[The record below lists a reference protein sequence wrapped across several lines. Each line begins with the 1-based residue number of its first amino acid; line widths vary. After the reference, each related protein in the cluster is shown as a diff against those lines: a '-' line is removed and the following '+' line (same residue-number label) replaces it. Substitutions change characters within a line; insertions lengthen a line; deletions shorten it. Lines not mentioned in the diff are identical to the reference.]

1 MVVVEKIQNF
11 HLDSSELL
19 GQLELCC
26 ETAPKLSASPQ
37 FFLNFILLL
46 CDIFLGYSVQRTCIL
61 QFSRQ

>member
-1 MVVVEKIQNF
+1 MVVVEKTQNF

-37 FFLNFILLL
+37 FFNFILFLY
-46 CDIFLGYSVQRTCIL
+46 DIFLGYSVQRTCIL